1 MKGIPGPK
9 GITGRGGRGTF
20 ATVAP
25 ATTAAAAWW
34 RSGLALGATQ
44 RATMVVA
51 AVGLLTASAYL
62 SVPFFPVPLT
72 MQTLAVLL
80 IGGMLGPVLGASAV
94 AGYVALGAAGAP
106 VFHNGLGGPVVVAG
120 PTGGYLIG
128 FIAAAFVMGLAVR
141 WASKTGARTDAAGSA
156 GRGGAT
162 GGAQTVSLTGLRALL
177 VLGAGVVAAGA
188 VIYAVGVP
196 WLALFT
202 GGDIRTALSVGA
214 VPFLLGDLLK
224 GAVAIAALR
233 VGGEVLARR
242 GLLLP

>member
-94 AGYVALGAAGAP
+94 AGYVALSAAGAP

-141 WASKTGARTDAAGSA
+141 WASRRAR
-156 GRGGAT
+156 GRTPPAPP
-162 GGAQTVSLTGLRALL
+162 
-177 VLGAGVVAAGA
+177 VAA
-188 VIYAVGVP
+188 
-196 WLALFT
+196 
-202 GGDIRTALSVGA
+202 
-214 VPFLLGDLLK
+214 
-224 GAVAIAALR
+224 
-233 VGGEVLARR
+233 ARR
-242 GLLLP
+242 VARRQSLSPDSALCWCWGPA